1 MNNIILIGF
10 MGSGK
15 TSCGREAAKLSGRD
29 FCDTDELIERQ
40 QKMSISDIFEKFGE
54 PYFRELETG
63 LIKSLIGK
71 DVGVL
76 SVGGGLA
83 VTEGNGDLLKQ
94 IGTVIYL
101 RAGIDCLV
109 ERLRGDDTRPL
120 LSGGSIEDK
129 IINLMNLRERAYIEA
144 SDIIIDTDGFSVEEV
159 AAMILSEVV

>member
-15 TSCGREAAKLSGRD
+15 TSCGREVAKLSGRD

-40 QKMSISDIFEKFGE
+40 QKMSISNIFEKYGE
-54 PYFRELETG
+54 PYFRELETA
-63 LIKSLIGK
+63 LVKSLRGK
-71 DVGVL
+71 EIGVL

-83 VTEGNGDLLKQ
+83 VTEGNGALLKQ

-101 RAGIDCLV
+101 RAGIKCLV

-120 LSGGSIEDK
+120 LAGGTIEEK
-129 IINLMNLRERAYIEA
+129 ITSLMKIRESAYIDA
-144 SDIIIDTDGFSVEEV
+144 SDVIIDTDGFSVEEV
-159 AAMILSEVV
+159 AAMILREVV